1 MLQHA
6 FELKLGLAS
15 SVGLIAA
22 VTDVATD
29 VHGWEDLSLK
39 GILIAAVIFIG
50 RLFLQQQQQQRDQ
63 QREHKAEIEKTWDAH
78 KQDAEKREV
87 KYCTAL
93 DANSKCLTELVVLTR
108 EQTDYFKAVTRDVV
122 NEKLKGRPQLPS

>member
-6 FELKLGLAS
+6 FDLKFVLAS

-22 VTDVATD
+22 VTDVAAD
-29 VHGWEDLSLK
+29 VHGWEDVSLK
-39 GILIAAVIFIG
+39 AILIAAVIFIG
-50 RLFLQQQQQQRDQ
+50 RLFLQQQQQQREQ
-63 QREHKAEIEKTWDAH
+63 AREHKEELEKTWEAH

-122 NEKLKGRPQLPS
+122 NEKLKGRPQLPN

>member
-6 FELKLGLAS
+6 FDLRLGLAS

-22 VTDVATD
+22 VTDVAAD
-29 VHGWEDLSLK
+29 PRGWEDLSLK
-39 GILIAAVIFIG
+39 AILIAAVIFIG
-50 RLFLQQQQQQRDQ
+50 RLFLQQQQQQREQ
-63 QREHKAEIEKTWDAH
+63 AREHKAELEKTWDAH

-93 DANSKCLTELVVLTR
+93 DANSKCLTELVILTR

-122 NEKLKGRPQLPS
+122 NEKLKGRPQLPN

>member
-6 FELKLGLAS
+6 FDLKLGLAS

-22 VTDVATD
+22 VTDVAAD
-29 VHGWEDLSLK
+29 PHGWEDLSLK
-39 GILIAAVIFIG
+39 AILIAAVIFIG

-63 QREHKAEIEKTWDAH
+63 QHEHKAEIEKTWDAH

-93 DANSKCLTELVVLTR
+93 DANSKCLTELVTLTR

-122 NEKLKGRPQLPS
+122 NEKLKGRPQLPN